1 MAWDQAQ
8 DGWGQTGSSGAGTTT
23 TGAVLEVLRY
33 ELDEGSGSF
42 ISGTATTAEASGGT
56 SMVLTPVNTGGMT
69 DINLGGV
76 GINIE
81 GVSGNFPNP
90 PGASF
95 VPDDLFADALNLAT
109 DELLVGVEVLS
120 AAPSVATQGVY
131 LVAYQSGALGSNHVS
146 SGAIYD
152 GAIKRGL
159 YDVYPGGN
167 QDVKTAGAM
176 KSWLWLHLNDS
187 TIRNLIS
194 DAELTN
200 PFDSAATVVQTR
212 STINQDPTYSR
223 SWTGPNLRI
232 AIVGLTT
239 GTTHDIQIGT
249 IVVQR
254 IRHDAA
260 VV

>member
-33 ELDEGSGSF
+33 ELDEASGSF

-95 VPDDLFADALNLAT
+95 VPDDLFSDALNLAT
-109 DELLVGVEVLS
+109 DELLIGVEILS
-120 AAPSVATQGVY
+120 SAPSVATQGVY
-131 LVAYQSGALGSNHVS
+131 LVAYQSGTLGTRHVTV
-146 SGAIYD
+146 GAIYD

-159 YDVYPGGN
+159 YDVL
-167 QDVKTAGAM
+167 AGTQNVAVSGAF
-176 KSWLWLHLNDS
+176 KSWMWLHMNAAE
-187 TIRNLIS
+187 IRNLYS
-194 DAELTN
+194 DAELTS
-200 PFDSAATVVQTR
+200 PFDAAATTQQTR
-212 STINQDPTYSR
+212 TLLTQDPTYTLT
-223 SWTGPNLRI
+223 WTGSGLRV